1 MGFILRLKDYM
12 KDLVFY
18 FEFTNDVEDED
29 TDHPDIYG
37 FIVKNMTYNE
47 IWDDIVVDF
56 SSDMEE
62 LYGVHDWSSSPT
74 KEVHGIGFT
83 SYEVETKNHL
93 ELMEKW
99 RHIFV
104 NLAYNVSEVVKLDN
118 SNFIDLD
125 DYDIYKEIMR
135 KI

>member
-1 MGFILRLKDYM
+1 M

-18 FEFTNDVEDED
+18 FKFTNDAEDEEVGHSA
-29 TDHPDIYG
+29 TYG
-37 FIVKNMTYNE
+37 FVVKKMFYE
-47 IWDDIVVDF
+47 EEDDIEVMDF
-56 SSDMEE
+56 AYEMEE

-99 RHIFV
+99 RQFFV
-104 NLAYNVSEVVKLDN
+104 RLCFTVTDIVRLDD
-118 SNFIDLD
+118 SDVRDLD